1 MRLRLLANVAV
12 AAAGAAVYVALLFA
26 LLNPALAR
34 DPAAAALLPG
44 LGLLYALAVAPPAA
58 GLYLLYGYFAPIPL
72 PRRWLHWRI
81 WGGFFFVFA
90 VGAVAVYGLNARFY
104 RHLLPPQALLRLMQG
119 GGAILGVAL
128 GVALT
133 VVSRPLARR
142 RGARA
147 ATLALLVGSWVL
159 LAAFA
164 GVEAPPASPG
174 HRVELEAVA
183 PERTLRLIGIDGL
196 SSDLLLP
203 LVSEGRLPAFARM
216 MKEGAHGSLRSF
228 PPGDEVTLWSTVL
241 TGQKPHRHGVR
252 GPWQFSL
259 LGRPLALAPRG
270 VGFWLLRVTGV
281 ARSEPAGLA
290 HLAAR
295 GLWDLLSDFNVPA
308 FFGGFPL
315 AWQRQDLP
323 AVELS
328 GPPEDSAPD
337 PPELEERLARLVRP
351 SADPDP
357 TLEQELRAAVK
368 IDLLALG
375 GMPSVAKGPGAAKGP
390 RAAEGAPVG
399 KGPGAAVVAVRLP
412 GLDRV
417 LHQFLRVHRPEEF
430 GNVPEPLLER
440 YGGTIAEYCRFLDD
454 LLARQMEETRGRG
467 LLAIVS
473 PHGSRPVPLSERLT
487 RYLWGLPHRSGEH
500 RSGPPGLFLA
510 WGAGTQPGRK
520 VEGARLADLL
530 PTFLYYLGLP
540 VARDLDGRP
549 LTKIFQPDFL
559 EANPI
564 SSIPS
569 YESASVEEAGD
580 PPWLESPRLD

>member
-58 GLYLLYGYFAPIPL
+58 GLYLLYGYFAPIPM

-81 WGGFFFVFA
+81 WGGFFAVFA
-90 VGAVAVYGLNARFY
+90 LGVVAAYALNARFY
-104 RHLLPPQALLRLMQG
+104 RHLMPPQALLRLMQG

-128 GVALT
+128 VVALT
-133 VVSRPLARR
+133 VVSRALAGRR
-142 RGARA
+142 SARA
-147 ATLALLVGSWVL
+147 SALALLVGSWVL
-159 LAAFA
+159 LAVFA
-164 GVEAPPASPG
+164 GVEAPTAAPEQ
-174 HRVELEAVA
+174 RVELEALA
-183 PERTLRLIGIDGL
+183 PGRTLRLIGIDGL
-196 SSDLLLP
+196 SFDLLLP
-203 LVSEGRLPAFARM
+203 LVSEGRLPIFARV
-216 MKEGAHGSLRSF
+216 MKEGAYGPLRSF

-252 GPWQFSL
+252 GPTRFFL

-270 VGFWLLRVTGV
+270 VGFWLLRAVGV
-281 ARSEPAGLA
+281 AGSEPAGPA
-290 HLAAR
+290 HLTAR

-315 AWQRQDLP
+315 ALHRHDLP

-328 GPPEDSAPD
+328 GPPEAGAPD
-337 PPELEERLARLVRP
+337 PPGLEERLARLVHAP
-351 SADPDP
+351 AELDPI
-357 TLEQELRAAVK
+357 LEEELRAAVK
-368 IDLLALG
+368 LDLLAL
-375 GMPSVAKGPGAAKGP
+375 
-390 RAAEGAPVG
+390 EGARSVTG
-399 KGPGAAVVAVRLP
+399 EAATAVVAVRLP

-417 LHQFLRVHRPEEF
+417 LHRFLRMHRPEEF

-440 YGGTIAEYCRFLDD
+440 YGGTVAEYCRFLDD
-454 LLARQMEETRGRG
+454 LLARQVEEVRGRG
-467 LLAIVS
+467 ILLVVS
-473 PHGSRPVPLSERLT
+473 PHGSKPVAAGERLA
-487 RYLWGLPHRSGEH
+487 RFLRGLPHRSAEH

-530 PTFLYYLGLP
+530 PTLLYYLGLP

-549 LTKIFQPDFL
+549 LAQIFQPDFL

-580 PPWLESPRLD
+580 PPWLD